1 MADNNN
7 NNINDNDNNN
17 NNNVMKTVK
26 SRWSNLHGG
35 MELSTDSWFI
45 NEQQQQHIQSVR
57 RFLFEKDDSAD
68 SNFIRC
74 YYSDTS
80 NYVRCEKQ
88 FGCCDTGCCT
98 VGQFEWLS
106 GVYVLIAFV
115 VLIVAVCLVIGIVC
129 YQRSRSKALKE
140 ANAYDQYAQSHYT
153 AYPYQYPA
161 FQSDIMRGTNSR
173 FGLILFIIHFFNP
186 SKQLWLNKWLVDT

>member
-1 MADNNN
+1 MADNYN
-7 NNINDNDNNN
+7 NDNNN
-17 NNNVMKTVK
+17 NNNVIGTVK

-35 MELSTDSWFI
+35 MELTSDSWFV
-45 NEQQQQHIQSVR
+45 NEQRKQQQQQQQIQSVR
-57 RFLFEKDDSAD
+57 RFLYEKEDNGD
-68 SNFIRC
+68 SNFVRC
-74 YYSDTS
+74 YYSDMNN

-88 FGCCDTGCCT
+88 FGCCDTGCCPV

-115 VLIVAVCLVIGIVC
+115 VLIVAVCLVAGIVC
-129 YQRSRSKALKE
+129 YQRSKSKALKE

-161 FQSDIMRGTNSR
+161 FHSDMMRGTNSH
-173 FGLILFIIHFFNP
+173 FGLMY
-186 SKQLWLNKWLVDT
+186 